1 MELRLVKAEDIEKQ
15 KWNSCVH
22 YSTKGNIFGYDWFIN
37 NVAKDW
43 EGLVE
48 GDYESVLPLVWKKEQ
63 FRSKHIYQPPW
74 ARELGLYS
82 VHVLS
87 RGRIKQFLEA
97 IPKEYGRIDLSL
109 NKADLLLEEQNF
121 TISPADNY
129 VLPLQNSYEEVAQ
142 QYAPTVNDALTI
154 ASNNNLRPSSSLKPE
169 RIADFFKKHTV
180 DKNNIKQRYHS
191 SLRIMYNVLHRGWGF
206 ATGIENDKRE
216 LQAVAFFIYSHNKV
230 MNLIAEAT
238 PEGQQ
243 NGALILLYELLIRTH
258 AGRQITLD
266 FNTNKS
272 DIALALGGTKE
283 NYFQLQRT
291 SKKWS
296 IF

>member
-22 YSTKGNIFGYDWFIN
+22 YSTKGNVFGYDWFIN

-63 FRSKHIYQPPW
+63 FKSKHIYRPPW

-97 IPKEYGRIDLSL
+97 IPEEYGNIDLSL
-109 NKADLLLEEQNF
+109 SKVDPVLEEQGF
-121 TISPADNY
+121 TIANADNY
-129 VLPLQNSYEEVAQ
+129 VLPLLHSYEEVSQ
-142 QYAPTVNDALTI
+142 QYNPTVNEAITI
-154 ASNNNLRPSSSLKPE
+154 SSNKNLRPTASLKPE
-169 RIADFFKKHTV
+169 RIADFFKKYTTNKKDV
-180 DKNNIKQRYHS
+180 EQRYHA
-191 SLRIMYNVLHRGWGF
+191 SLRIMYNALHRGWGF
-206 ATGIENDKRE
+206 ATGIENDKQE
-216 LQAVAFFIYSHNKV
+216 LQAVAFFIYSHKKV
-230 MNLIAEAT
+230 LNLISEAT
-238 PEGQQ
+238 PEGHK

-258 AGRQITLD
+258 AGRAITLD
-266 FNTNKS
+266 FNTNES
-272 DIALALGGTKE
+272 TLALALGGKKE
-283 NYFQLQRT
+283 HFFQLHRT